1 MYRHD
6 RGTER
11 EECDMVDKILVTGIA
26 GYVGLHVT
34 AKLLRQGDHVVGTV
48 RSAASAE
55 RARAA
60 LGAVAPLEQ
69 LTIVEADLLSDAGWA
84 EAMSG
89 VRFVLHVASPFV
101 LAEPK
106 NPDELI
112 APAVEGTRRVLAA
125 AQRAGVER
133 VVMTSSVVAISAGKP
148 SGRYGTGDWSDVTA
162 PIGAYALSKTL
173 AEKAAWDAVASD
185 DIELVVIN
193 PGFILGPPLGATGD
207 GQSESMIRD
216 LVKGKVPMIP
226 DVAMGMVDVRD
237 IARLHVAALRA
248 PTAAGKRFIAA
259 TEEPISMAQVAAILR
274 NAGYTKVPTR
284 KAPNAAIRLMALFD
298 REAKGMVPQLG
309 KRVAYDT
316 QETYDGLQ
324 WQPTPLETTIREM
337 AAALAR

>member
-1 MYRHD
+1 
-6 RGTER
+6 
-11 EECDMVDKILVTGIA
+11 MVDKILVTGIA

-34 AKLLRQGDHVVGTV
+34 AELLRQGDHVVGTV

-55 RARAA
+55 RAQAA
-60 LGAVAPLEQ
+60 LGAVAPREQ

-84 EAMSG
+84 EAMRG

-112 APAVEGTRRVLAA
+112 APAVEGTCRVLAA

-148 SGRYGTGDWSDVTA
+148 SGRYGTGDWSDGTA

-173 AEKAAWDAVASD
+173 AEQAAWEVVAGGD
-185 DIELVVIN
+185 MELVVIN
-193 PGFILGPPLGATGD
+193 PGFILGPPLGAAGD

-237 IARLHVAALRA
+237 ICLLYTSDAAD
-248 PTAAGKRFIAA
+248 
-259 TEEPISMAQVAAILR
+259 E
-274 NAGYTKVPTR
+274 
-284 KAPNAAIRLMALFD
+284 
-298 REAKGMVPQLG
+298 
-309 KRVAYDT
+309 
-316 QETYDGLQ
+316 
-324 WQPTPLETTIREM
+324 
-337 AAALAR
+337 